1 MPNVY
6 AEQGIEQGIEQG
18 QRLLARHILE
28 RQFGPLPEALTE
40 KLQTLD
46 AGGIEELLDIALN
59 CTTLEELTSE
69 WRM

>member
-1 MPNVY
+1 
-6 AEQGIEQGIEQG
+6 
-18 QRLLARHILE
+18 
-28 RQFGPLPEALTE
+28 LPEALTE